1 MTNLAS
7 MWTVAS
13 TVLAAVAEWE
23 VTPWAAA
30 DTGAVA
36 DRARGLAKALAGVP
50 KGARGFGAFK

>member
-1 MTNLAS
+1 

-23 VTPWAAA
+23 ATPWAAA